1 MTSHATNI
9 EYQAATLADVP
20 AMVRLLDLLFTIE
33 ADFAPDTEKQTRGL
47 SMLIQHPECG
57 MIQVARHK
65 DQVIGMASA
74 QLVISTAQGALS
86 VWVEDMVV
94 DLQYQ
99 DRGIGKQLLNRI
111 EEWAATKGAT
121 RMQLLVDN
129 ENSSAIGYYSH
140 LGWETTRLQA
150 RRKFI

>member
-1 MTSHATNI
+1 MRTIGPSGF
-9 EYQAATLADVP
+9 QGAAVRVIIFTGGLPDV
-20 AMVRLLDLLFTIE
+20 FI
-33 ADFAPDTEKQTRGL
+33 
-47 SMLIQHPECG
+47 
-57 MIQVARHK
+57 RHFS
-65 DQVIGMASA
+65 VEEIIGMASA

-111 EEWAATKGAT
+111 EEWATTKGAT